1 MITSEILKNSVQ
13 INDGLTQT
21 SADGVNMVFD
31 VKYGIMFC
39 LYMPG
44 NQGSYGESRGRICL
58 TYFPASQPTN
68 TRTIEV
74 ASGHTEYVPQIIGLG
89 DGKVRLLYEEE
100 SKSDSDH
107 ILSYKDFDYITGTL
121 TDKKTIMLRKDDGSL
136 VPLTQG
142 EEFRY
147 LEERGYNNHTY
158 LCTEQIV
165 LGGHTVFTYE
175 DGYHYG
181 AISTYL
187 SEVIL
192 YRSKD
197 NLATFEFFAICP
209 YVAQYEFDYKI
220 LDGKIYAIFRTN
232 RDVNSISYTTS
243 NDMGKTW
250 SEPIEI
256 EESIQCRPRVIIH
269 NGHILMSYNYFN
281 DYTGNRPPIQQGRT
295 AIRLR
300 LGEMDNPHDNPIVAD
315 LVSRYGIV
323 NVALTDV
330 YGDVY
335 LAYSTSE
342 LALECQN
349 YLMQTA
355 YVTDAPVGRGKDA
368 IRYVK
373 LGDLTEQEK

>member
-1 MITSEILKNSVQ
+1 MKTSEILEKSVQ

-21 SADGVNMVFD
+21 SGDGVNMAFD
-31 VKYGIMFC
+31 IKYGIMFC
-39 LYMPG
+39 IYMPG
-44 NQGSYGESRGRICL
+44 HQGSYGESRGRIAL

-74 ASGHTEYVPQIIGLG
+74 ASGHTEYMPQIISLG
-89 DGKVRLLYEEE
+89 DGKVRLFYEED
-100 SKSDSDH
+100 SMSDTDH
-107 ILSYKDFDYITGTL
+107 VLSYKDYDYLSGVL
-121 TDKKTIMLRKDDGSL
+121 TEAKTIMLRKDDESI

-147 LEERGYNNHTY
+147 LEERGYNNHQY
-158 LCTEQIV
+158 LCTEQIC
-165 LGGHTVFTYE
+165 LGGHTIFKGD

-197 NLATFEFFAICP
+197 NLATVEFFAICP

-220 LDGKIYAIFRTN
+220 LNGKIYALFRTN
-232 RDVNSISYTTS
+232 RDVNSISYTIS
-243 NDMGKTW
+243 DDMGKTW
-250 SEPIEI
+250 TEPIEI

-269 NGHILMSYNYFN
+269 NGRVLMSYNYFN

-300 LGEMDNPHDNPIVAD
+300 LGEAENPHDNPIVSD
-315 LVSRYGIV
+315 LVSRYGVV

-349 YLMQTA
+349 YLLQSA
-355 YVTDAPVGRGKDA
+355 YVTDSPVGRGKDA

-373 LGDLTEQEK
+373 LGDLTIE

>member
-1 MITSEILKNSVQ
+1 MKTSEILEKSVQ

-21 SADGVNMVFD
+21 SGDGVNMAFD
-31 VKYGIMFC
+31 IKYGIMFC
-39 LYMPG
+39 IYMPG
-44 NQGSYGESRGRICL
+44 YHGSFGESRGRIAL

-74 ASGHTEYVPQIIGLG
+74 ASGHTEYIPQIISLG
-89 DGKVRLLYEEE
+89 DGKVRLFYEED
-100 SKSDSDH
+100 SMSDTDH
-107 ILSYKDFDYITGTL
+107 VLSYRDYDYLSGVL
-121 TDKKTIMLRKDDGSL
+121 TEAKTIMLRKDDGSI

-147 LEERGYNNHTY
+147 LEERGYNNHQY
-158 LCTEQIV
+158 LCTEQIAF
-165 LGGHTVFTYE
+165 GGNTIFKND

-197 NLATFEFFAICP
+197 NLATVEFFAICP

-220 LDGKIYAIFRTN
+220 LNGKIYALFRTN
-232 RDVNSISYTTS
+232 RDVNSISYTIS
-243 NDMGKTW
+243 DDMGKTW
-250 SEPIEI
+250 TEPIEI

-269 NGHILMSYNYFN
+269 NGRVLMSYNYFN

-300 LGEMDNPHDNPIVAD
+300 LGEAENPHDNPIVAD

-349 YLMQTA
+349 YLLQSA
-355 YVTDAPVGRGKDA
+355 YVTDSPVGRGKDA

-373 LGDLTEQEK
+373 LGDLTE

>member
-1 MITSEILKNSVQ
+1 MKTSEILEKSIQ

-21 SADGVNMVFD
+21 SGDGVNMAFD
-31 VKYGIMFC
+31 IKYGIMFC
-39 LYMPG
+39 IYMPG
-44 NQGSYGESRGRICL
+44 HQGSYGESRGRIAL

-74 ASGHTEYVPQIIGLG
+74 ASGHTEYVPQIISLG
-89 DGKVRLLYEEE
+89 DGKVRLFYEED
-100 SKSDSDH
+100 SMSDTDH
-107 ILSYKDFDYITGTL
+107 VLSYKDYDYLSGVL
-121 TDKKTIMLRKDDGSL
+121 TEAKTIMLRKDDGSI

-147 LEERGYNNHTY
+147 LEERGYNNHQY
-158 LCTEQIV
+158 LCTEQIC
-165 LGGHTVFTYE
+165 LGGHTVFKGD

-181 AISTYL
+181 SISTYL

-197 NLATFEFFAICP
+197 NLATVEFFAICP

-220 LDGKIYAIFRTN
+220 LNGKIYALFRTN
-232 RDVNSISYTTS
+232 RDVNSISYTIS
-243 NDMGKTW
+243 DDRGKTW
-250 SEPIEI
+250 TEPIEI

-269 NGHILMSYNYFN
+269 NGRVLMSYNYFN

-300 LGEMDNPHDNPIVAD
+300 LGEAENPHDNPIVAD
-315 LVSRYGIV
+315 LVSRYGVV

-349 YLMQTA
+349 YLLQSA
-355 YVTDAPVGRGKDA
+355 YVTDSPVGRGKDA

-373 LGDLTEQEK
+373 LGDLTIE